1 MPQSRDFNTM
11 QEEALRRMREMQK
24 RSKTSVNPGAE
35 HVRGEDHEK
44 NEQKTNPKPAE
55 RQQTSFLSD
64 LKIDPE
70 KAMLLLMLMILYKNK
85 ADMKLILAL
94 CYLLM

>member
-35 HVRGEDHEK
+35 QIRGEDHEK
-44 NEQKTNPKPAE
+44 N
-55 RQQTSFLSD
+55 
-64 LKIDPE
+64 E